1 MVCVGWEDQPFFVK
15 ALENNEKSGRY
26 RECHFPQSISVG
38 FIGRTR
44 SYCKG
49 LVARARRAFWWDKSA
64 EDSPWKS
71 ILVKFAHLLTV
82 CLSMMSWTFWPKML
96 SVCSIMR
103 DSKWFLEYSKIFGHH
118 RWEFFYKVLLYSMLL
133 YFILH
138 YSMAES
144 GSICGYSQN
153 LGAFIRLKLSKVL
166 SDRLDNSGSSPWLN
180 TCYEIPIGTGDI

>member
-71 ILVKFAHLLTV
+71 ILVKFAHLLIV

-103 DSKWFLEYSKIFGHH
+103 DSKWFLEYSKIFGRH
-118 RWEFFYKVLLYSMLL
+118 RVLTRSFYIACYYIS
-133 YFILH
+133 FSTI
-138 YSMAES
+138 
-144 GSICGYSQN
+144 
-153 LGAFIRLKLSKVL
+153 
-166 SDRLDNSGSSPWLN
+166 PWLSLAVFVVTVRILEHLLDSN
-180 TCYEIPIGTGDI
+180 YQKSYQTD